1 MKKKTYIKAI
11 GIMVSTEMHKSI
23 IQICNEQELAIS
35 EFIRAAIEMKL
46 TQEINDNNITDK

>member
-23 IQICNEQELAIS
+23 VQLCNEQELAVS